1 MKKVLSILLAFALII
16 SVPVFAAEGDI
27 VDVASGNKD
36 FSILVA
42 ALQKAELVSALQGE
56 GPFTVF
62 APTDAAFTKLLG
74 ELNITADQL
83 LNHPQ
88 LAEVLTYHVVS
99 GKVMSTDLSDGMEAA
114 TLKGDKIKVDLK
126 DGVKINMS
134 TVTTADVPATN
145 GVIHIIDTVLV
156 PADFKLDKAIQK
168 EEAKDMPKTVVD
180 IALGNKDFSILVA
193 ALQKADLVSALQGE
207 GPFTVFAPTNAAFED
222 LLKALNIS
230 ASDLLNQPDL
240 AKVLLYHVVS
250 GKVMS
255 TDLTEGLEAA
265 TLNGEKVK
273 FDLSSGVKVSGSAVT
288 SADIEA
294 GNGVVHVIDKVLVP
308 ADFKLQ
314 VVEENTEMP
323 KTGVLELTSIM
334 GLSIIALAAAF
345 VMKKRIF
352 G

>member
-16 SVPVFAAEGDI
+16 SVPVFAADKDI
-27 VDVASGNKD
+27 VGIATGSED

-42 ALQKAELVSALQGE
+42 ALQKAE
-56 GPFTVF
+56 
-62 APTDAAFTKLLG
+62 
-74 ELNITADQL
+74 
-83 LNHPQ
+83 
-88 LAEVLTYHVVS
+88 
-99 GKVMSTDLSDGMEAA
+99 
-114 TLKGDKIKVDLK
+114 
-126 DGVKINMS
+126 
-134 TVTTADVPATN
+134 
-145 GVIHIIDTVLV
+145 
-156 PADFKLDKAIQK
+156 
-168 EEAKDMPKTVVD
+168 
-180 IALGNKDFSILVA
+180 
-193 ALQKADLVSALQGE
+193 LVSALQGE

-273 FDLSSGVKVSGSAVT
+273 FDLSGGVKVSGSTVT

-323 KTGVLELTSIM
+323 KTGVLQLTSIM

>member
-1 MKKVLSILLAFALII
+1 
-16 SVPVFAAEGDI
+16 
-27 VDVASGNKD
+27 
-36 FSILVA
+36 
-42 ALQKAELVSALQGE
+42 
-56 GPFTVF
+56 
-62 APTDAAFTKLLG
+62 
-74 ELNITADQL
+74 
-83 LNHPQ
+83 
-88 LAEVLTYHVVS
+88 
-99 GKVMSTDLSDGMEAA
+99 
-114 TLKGDKIKVDLK
+114 
-126 DGVKINMS
+126 
-134 TVTTADVPATN
+134 
-145 GVIHIIDTVLV
+145 
-156 PADFKLDKAIQK
+156 
-168 EEAKDMPKTVVD
+168 MPKTVVD

-273 FDLSSGVKVSGSAVT
+273 FDLSGGVKVSGSTVT

-323 KTGVLELTSIM
+323 KTGVLQLTSIM